1 RERKEI
7 TRVNVGR
14 NAKRHRHASI
24 KVAVAGERAQF
35 SFDVV
40 FSAVVALR
48 RSCVDGF
55 QRKQQG
61 VVFCWLIHSCIRLVE
76 KRTKVVLSVEQRST
90 GISLKK
96 VQSATQRFQ
105 MKKR

>member
-1 RERKEI
+1 MLDEM
-7 TRVNVGR
+7 
-14 NAKRHRHASI
+14 
-24 KVAVAGERAQF
+24 
-35 SFDVV
+35 
-40 FSAVVALR
+40 
-48 RSCVDGF
+48 RSDTGTLVDGF

>member
-1 RERKEI
+1 
-7 TRVNVGR
+7 
-14 NAKRHRHASI
+14 
-24 KVAVAGERAQF
+24 
-35 SFDVV
+35 
-40 FSAVVALR
+40 
-48 RSCVDGF
+48 
-55 QRKQQG
+55 
-61 VVFCWLIHSCIRLVE
+61 LVE